1 MAKNHTNVVLIP
13 KKKSPSSPKEFRPIN
28 LCNVMYKIIAMV
40 LANRLKIVLLKIINE
55 SQSAFVQGRMIFDN
69 IMVAHKTM
77 YSMKNKSYGKI
88 GLLTAKLDMS
98 KAYDRVEWDFLE
110 GVMNVMGFA
119 NRWIHLI
126 MVCVRSVSYSI
137 VINGKQQGHV
147 VLFRGLR
154 QRDPLSPYMFLICA
168 EGLVCL
174 MRKAV
179 KEGLLQGVAVA
190 NKGLKVS
197 HFFLLTIVSFF
208 IGLLKL
214 IVRLW

>member
-1 MAKNHTNVVLIP
+1 
-13 KKKSPSSPKEFRPIN
+13 
-28 LCNVMYKIIAMV
+28 
-40 LANRLKIVLLKIINE
+40 
-55 SQSAFVQGRMIFDN
+55 
-69 IMVAHKTM
+69 
-77 YSMKNKSYGKI
+77 MKNKSYGKI

-179 KEGLLQGVAVA
+179 KKDLLQGVAVA
-190 NKGLKVS
+190 NKGPKVS
-197 HFFLLTIVSFF
+197 HFFFADDSLFF
-208 IGLLKL
+208 YRAFKADCKTMVNILE
-214 IVRLW
+214 IYRRAS